1 MLEFSVSL
9 DQGFLGIGL
18 GKSFEFG
25 YYHKIDYI
33 GSIYGTC
40 GACS

>member
-1 MLEFSVSL
+1 L
-9 DQGFLGIGL
+9 DQRFLGIGL
-18 GKSFEFG
+18 GNSSFG

-33 GSIYGTC
+33 GSIYDTC